1 MKKNLLKYIFVIIGI
16 LSFLIVYLS
25 VFGLETE
32 KFNSQIKNKIYQ
44 IDKNFEVELRKIKFN
59 LNPVNFKIDVKTIG
73 PKVLYKKKTY
83 STRVYRNSNFNYFIY
98 KKSNC
103 FF

>member
-59 LNPVNFKIDVKTIG
+59 FNPVNFKIDVKRI
-73 PKVLYKKKTY
+73 
-83 STRVYRNSNFNYFIY
+83 
-98 KKSNC
+98 
-103 FF
+103 